1 MDNLLLYVKN
11 LGIKFNTNDGVFEA
25 VNNISFKIN
34 KGESIGIIGES
45 GCGKS
50 VTAMSILKL
59 LQNNAIVNG
68 EICYVNDNR
77 IIDINK
83 LKSNS
88 KELYHIRQKNIS
100 MIFQEPM
107 TSFGPMHTIGNQINE
122 SVRLK
127 YGYSD
132 SESEKVTLDLLTKV
146 KIPNPN
152 MNINNYPHQL
162 SGGMRQR
169 AMIAMALACS
179 PDLLIADEPTTALD
193 VTIQSS
199 ILNLIYKLRQELNMS
214 IMFISHNLGVVY
226 NICDKIYVMYMG
238 NIVEEGDAYEIFN
251 NPLHPYTKG
260 LIKSIP
266 SLKGRKKKRLFSIK
280 GNVPEKY
287 SNYTGCVY
295 SDRCNDFI
303 KGKCDSFVPNLVKQ
317 NKKHFVSCFLYN

>member
-1 MDNLLLYVKN
+1 M
-11 LGIKFNTNDGVFEA
+11 GIKFNTNDGVFEA

-68 EICYVNDNR
+68 EICYVDDNR

-193 VTIQSS
+193 VTIQ
-199 ILNLIYKLRQELNMS
+199 
-214 IMFISHNLGVVY
+214 
-226 NICDKIYVMYMG
+226 
-238 NIVEEGDAYEIFN
+238 
-251 NPLHPYTKG
+251 
-260 LIKSIP
+260 
-266 SLKGRKKKRLFSIK
+266 
-280 GNVPEKY
+280 
-287 SNYTGCVY
+287 
-295 SDRCNDFI
+295 
-303 KGKCDSFVPNLVKQ
+303 KQ
-317 NKKHFVSCFLYN
+317 NFRCLKDDQMSFATLLGGCGQQK

>member
-1 MDNLLLYVKN
+1 MDNILLYVKN
-11 LGIKFNTNDGVFEA
+11 LGIKFNTNDGVFKA

-68 EICYVNDNR
+68 EICYVDGNR

-107 TSFGPMHTIGNQINE
+107 TSFGPMHTIGNQISE
-122 SVRLK
+122 AVHLK

-132 SESEKVTLDLLTKV
+132 TESEKVTLELLTKV

-152 MNINNYPHQL
+152 LNINNYPHQL

-199 ILNLIYKLRQELNMS
+199 ILNLIYELRQELNMS

-238 NIVEEGDAYEIFN
+238 DIVEEGESGEIFN

-260 LIKSIP
+260 LINSIP
-266 SLKGRKKKRLFSIK
+266 SLKGRKRKRS
-280 GNVPEKY
+280 G
-287 SNYTGCVY
+287 T
-295 SDRCNDFI
+295 
-303 KGKCDSFVPNLVKQ
+303 
-317 NKKHFVSCFLYN
+317 

>member
-68 EICYVNDNR
+68 EICYVDDNR

-146 KIPNPN
+146 KIHNPN
-152 MNINNYPHQL
+152 MNINNYPHQ
-162 SGGMRQR
+162 
-169 AMIAMALACS
+169 
-179 PDLLIADEPTTALD
+179 
-193 VTIQSS
+193 
-199 ILNLIYKLRQELNMS
+199 
-214 IMFISHNLGVVY
+214 
-226 NICDKIYVMYMG
+226 
-238 NIVEEGDAYEIFN
+238 
-251 NPLHPYTKG
+251 
-260 LIKSIP
+260 
-266 SLKGRKKKRLFSIK
+266 
-280 GNVPEKY
+280 
-287 SNYTGCVY
+287 
-295 SDRCNDFI
+295 
-303 KGKCDSFVPNLVKQ
+303 
-317 NKKHFVSCFLYN
+317 

>member
-1 MDNLLLYVKN
+1 MGNLLLNINN
-11 LGIKFNTNDGVFEA
+11 LGIKFKTHNGVFEA
-25 VNNISFKIN
+25 VKNISFKIH

-50 VTAMSILKL
+50 VTAMAILKL
-59 LQNNAIVNG
+59 LQNNSIVNG
-68 EICYVNDNR
+68 EICYIDDDR

-83 LKSNS
+83 LKIHS
-88 KELYHIRQKNIS
+88 KDLNRIRSKNIS

-122 SVRLK
+122 AVRLK

-132 SESEKVTLDLLTKV
+132 SESEKITLDLLTKV
-146 KIPNPN
+146 KIPYPN
-152 MNINNYPHQL
+152 LNIKSYPHQL

-193 VTIQSS
+193 VTIQSN
-199 ILNLIYKLRQELNMS
+199 ILNLIYELRQELNMA

-226 NICDKIYVMYMG
+226 NMCDKIYVMYMG
-238 NIVEEGDAYEIFN
+238 NIVEEGKAYEIFN

-280 GNVPEKY
+280 GNIPEKY
-287 SNYTGCVY
+287 TKYAGCVY
-295 SDRCNDFI
+295 SDRCNEFI
-303 KGKCDSFVPNLVKQ
+303 KGKCDNTFPALTSYNKEHLVR
-317 NKKHFVSCFLYN
+317 CLLYN

>member
-1 MDNLLLYVKN
+1 
-11 LGIKFNTNDGVFEA
+11 
-25 VNNISFKIN
+25 
-34 KGESIGIIGES
+34 
-45 GCGKS
+45 
-50 VTAMSILKL
+50 MSILKL

-68 EICYVNDNR
+68 EICYVDGNR

-107 TSFGPMHTIGNQINE
+107 TSFGPMHTIGNQISE
-122 SVRLK
+122 AVHLK

-132 SESEKVTLDLLTKV
+132 TESEKVTLELLTKV

-152 MNINNYPHQL
+152 LNINNYPHQL

-199 ILNLIYKLRQELNMS
+199 ILNLIYELRQELNMS

-238 NIVEEGDAYEIFN
+238 DIVEEGESGEIFN

-260 LIKSIP
+260 LINSIP
-266 SLKGRKKKRLFSIK
+266 SLKGRNEKRLYSIK
-280 GNVPEKY
+280 GNVPEKNT
-287 SNYTGCVY
+287 NY
-295 SDRCNDFI
+295 
-303 KGKCDSFVPNLVKQ
+303 
-317 NKKHFVSCFLYN
+317 

>member
-68 EICYVNDNR
+68 EICYVDDNR

-132 SESEKVTLDLLTKV
+132 SESEKITLDLLTKV

-193 VTIQSS
+193 VTNQSS
-199 ILNLIYKLRQELNMS
+199 ILNLIYNLRQ
-214 IMFISHNLGVVY
+214 
-226 NICDKIYVMYMG
+226 
-238 NIVEEGDAYEIFN
+238 
-251 NPLHPYTKG
+251 
-260 LIKSIP
+260 
-266 SLKGRKKKRLFSIK
+266 
-280 GNVPEKY
+280 
-287 SNYTGCVY
+287 
-295 SDRCNDFI
+295 
-303 KGKCDSFVPNLVKQ
+303 
-317 NKKHFVSCFLYN
+317 